1 MMREQLLSMIQKE
14 GILPPFPEIIT
25 RLREMI
31 EDPDTG
37 INDVARVIQSDP
49 VLAGRLIHLA
59 NSVFGSSSVF
69 FATELT
75 RALSRLG
82 LKMAMDLAYSLKVP
96 NLFKEDTLID
106 HRLFW
111 RHSLGLGIMSSKIAQ
126 SMGANSSDVSHAYL
140 GGLMRQIGIL
150 LFSNLI
156 PEEYGAFL
164 EEVEENLKAEAK
176 ENEHKTMGLINL
188 ESFEQKT
195 FGLSSAELGAAFI
208 EKWWELDPKV
218 VYYVRTRPQNIEAN
232 VEHAIE
238 IARYVLSAEGVSD
251 GIIDINSGIS
261 REYIQARFGF
271 TETEYQ
277 ELTSEL
283 STELNIFA

>member
-126 SMGANSSDVSHAYL
+126 SLGANSSEVSHAYL

-164 EEVEENLKAEAK
+164 KEVEESLKAEK
-176 ENEHKTMGLINL
+176 ETPNQTIGLINL
-188 ESFEQKT
+188 ESFEQNT

-218 VYYVRTRPQNIEAN
+218 VHYVRTRPKSIE
-232 VEHAIE
+232 VIIEHAIE

-251 GIIDINSGIS
+251 GVINVKSGIS

-271 TETEYQ
+271 TESEYQ
-277 ELTSEL
+277 DLTAEL
-283 STELNIFA
+283 STELNVFA